1 VKNGKEMNVKIAR
14 QASSP
19 APQQPKELHRSLMKS
34 LKYCL
39 ALLIVTQV
47 TAAPAFS
54 QTPPEKNPSEKTS
67 FLKRATVSENAG
79 TTEVTAN
86 SPRPLA
92 QALDALQ
99 QKYGWLAGY
108 EDPQFRSKSD
118 LAEPATAG
126 GQILPAGGRFTAE
139 FPSTVSDEEKILQT
153 VVDAYNSSENPGRFE
168 LRKTKQ
174 GGFSIVGTQS
184 KNAQG
189 HITPQRP
196 ALDAPI
202 TLLPRQRTA
211 TDTINLIARRIAEQ
225 RGVKI
230 TLGVSPRNLLDHNNV
245 KVSGTKVPAR
255 ELILQVLS
263 SLRGSFYWRLLFDPN
278 SKGYFLDIHLEP
290 SHPK

>member
-1 VKNGKEMNVKIAR
+1 
-14 QASSP
+14 
-19 APQQPKELHRSLMKS
+19 MKS

-39 ALLIVTQV
+39 ALLVVAHVIV
-47 TAAPAFS
+47 APAFS

-67 FLKRATVSENAG
+67 FLKRATISENAG
-79 TTEVTAN
+79 TTVITAN

-99 QKYGWLAGY
+99 QKYGWLVGY
-108 EDPQFRSKSD
+108 EDPQFLSKSD
-118 LAEPATAG
+118 LAEPATPG
-126 GQILPAGGRFTAE
+126 SQILPAGSRFTAE

-174 GGFSIVGTQS
+174 GNFSMVGTQA

-196 ALDAPI
+196 VLDAPI

-211 TDTINLIARRIAEQ
+211 TDTINLISRRIAEQ

-255 ELILQVLS
+255 ELLLQVLS
-263 SLRGSFYWRLLFDPN
+263 SLRGTFYWRLLFDPN
-278 SKGYFLDIHLEP
+278 SKGYFLDIHLD
-290 SHPK
+290 SAHPK